1 MSAQLVAINSSIDS
15 KLLAY
20 GATIAESR
28 MVIACTDTFFQAQAA
43 YQLYTLTD
51 LASLAPSVRFAAPA
65 AFLAD
70 DAEGLPQLLRV
81 YAPEFAATLTVEAA
95 DVAAAV
101 EADTADCFV
110 IDSLDP
116 VMTGSDLIMLLDDQY
131 MARMNVAIALMAAT
145 VATPEVT
152 SALDK
157 VASALSTDKL
167 NQLLREIAE
176 NGTDLT
182 VVANAFV
189 DNIPTN
195 A

>member
-1 MSAQLVAINSSIDS
+1 MS
-15 KLLAY
+15 
-20 GATIAESR
+20 
-28 MVIACTDTFFQAQAA
+28 
-43 YQLYTLTD
+43 
-51 LASLAPSVRFAAPA
+51 P
-65 AFLAD
+65 
-70 DAEGLPQLLRV
+70 
-81 YAPEFAATLTVEAA
+81 
-95 DVAAAV
+95 AAV

-131 MARMNVAIALMAAT
+131 MVRMNVAIALMAAT

-176 NGTDLT
+176 NGTDIT

-189 DNIPTN
+189 DNIPSN